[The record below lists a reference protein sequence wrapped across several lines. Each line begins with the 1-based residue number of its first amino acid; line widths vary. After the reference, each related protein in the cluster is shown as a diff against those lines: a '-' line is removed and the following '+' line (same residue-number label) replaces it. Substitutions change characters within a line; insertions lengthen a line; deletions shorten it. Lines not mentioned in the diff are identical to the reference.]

1 MKRFLSI
8 FTGLWFVLGAAS
20 VAAQSE
26 TEVAEQSV
34 GQLQQRLEDMNT
46 LKGEFTQTLFD
57 ADGTLL
63 EQSEGSFALQRPGK
77 FYWHTLNPFEQVLVS
92 DGETIWLYDPD
103 LEQVTVRDFERETR
117 GTPAMILS
125 DDAENLAEDFQVRK
139 ETGDSDE
146 TRFVLTPK
154 SPDGLF
160 KDLVLVFD
168 DRQLREIRMQDNLD
182 QTSIFTLSE
191 LERNQPIERGKFQF
205 EAPEGVD
212 VLVD

>member
-1 MKRFLSI
+1 MKRLLSI
-8 FTGLWFVLGAAS
+8 FVGFWLALGTAS
-20 VAAQSE
+20 VTAQ
-26 TEVAEQSV
+26 AEEDQSLA
-34 GQLQQRLEDMNT
+34 QLQQRLEGMNT
-46 LKGEFTQTLFD
+46 LKGTFAQTLFD

-63 EQSEGSFALQRPGK
+63 ERSDGDFALQRPGK
-77 FYWHTLNPFEQVLVS
+77 FYWHTRKPFEQLLVS

-103 LEQVTVRDFERETR
+103 LEQVTVRDYERETQ

-139 ETGDSDE
+139 ETGDSGE
-146 TRFVLTPK
+146 PRFVLTPK

-182 QTSIFTLSE
+182 QTSIFTLNE
-191 LERNQPIERGKFQF
+191 LERNQPIAAGKFKF
-205 EAPEGVD
+205 DAPEGVD

>member
-1 MKRFLSI
+1 MKRLLSI
-8 FTGLWFVLGAAS
+8 FAGLWFVLGAIS
-20 VAAQSE
+20 VSAQPEAEEAAQGL
-26 TEVAEQSV
+26 AK
-34 GQLQQRLEDMNT
+34 LQQHLEDMNT

-63 EQSEGSFALQRPGK
+63 ERSSGSFALQRPGK
-77 FYWHTLNPFEQVLVS
+77 FYWHTRKPFEQLLVS

-125 DDAENLAEDFQVRK
+125 DDAENLGEDFQVRK

-191 LERNQPIERGKFQF
+191 LERNQPVVPDKFKF

>member
-8 FTGLWFVLGAAS
+8 FSGLWLVLGAVS
-20 VAAQSE
+20 VAAQAQPE
-26 TEVAEQSV
+26 EAEQDLA
-34 GQLQQRLEDMNT
+34 QLQQRLQDMNT
-46 LKGEFTQTLFD
+46 LKGEFAQTLFD

-63 EQSEGSFALQRPGK
+63 ERSDGNFALQRPGK
-77 FYWHTLNPFEQVLVS
+77 FYWHTLKPFEQLLVS

-168 DRQLREIRMQDNLD
+168 DHQLREIRMQDNLD

-191 LERNQPIERGKFQF
+191 LERNQPIESGKFKF